1 MQSKIPMNNH
11 SLFASWF
18 VMQKVDV
25 EKCISQSFSLITL
38 RLKIKAVYWIE
49 NRYIYGCLVF
59 FKTPSRQRSLTWG
72 PFYLSRVVS
81 SHLACSGFSCMCS
94 LRFILCLSLCLLF
107 PIYFMGEVLKIQCFL
122 DWEYSDSV
130 LALHEGVGR
139 KMWSWEG
146 ECWNGR

>member
-18 VMQKVDV
+18 VMHKVDV
-25 EKCISQSFSLITL
+25 EKCIIQSFSLITL

-72 PFYLSRVVS
+72 LFYLSRVVS

-94 LRFILCLSLCLLF
+94 LCFILCLSLCLLF
-107 PIYFMGEVLKIQCFL
+107 PIYFMGEVLKIVFSGLRIQWQCSGIAWRSREE
-122 DWEYSDSV
+122 DV
-130 LALHEGVGR
+130 KPRGR
-139 KMWSWEG
+139 MLKW
-146 ECWNGR
+146 